1 MSARIRQWE
10 IWKHPAQGRDHWY
23 VIFSGQ
29 ERLDSRHDQINGLL
43 CVTQHGPLLKT
54 DVMLNSA
61 EGFQFETACQC
72 DLIYPLQKSK
82 LHVKIGMVSE
92 FRREALKRKI
102 VEVHRLIP

>member
-1 MSARIRQWE
+1 MNARIRQWE
-10 IWKHPAQGRDHWY
+10 IWKHPALGRDHWY

-29 ERLDSRHDQINGLL
+29 ERLDAKHDQVNGLL
-43 CVTQHGPLLKT
+43 CVTLRGGLLKT

-61 EGFQFETACQC
+61 EGFEVETVCQC

-82 LHVKIGMVSE
+82 LHQKIGIVSE

-102 VEVHRLIP
+102 IEIHRLTP